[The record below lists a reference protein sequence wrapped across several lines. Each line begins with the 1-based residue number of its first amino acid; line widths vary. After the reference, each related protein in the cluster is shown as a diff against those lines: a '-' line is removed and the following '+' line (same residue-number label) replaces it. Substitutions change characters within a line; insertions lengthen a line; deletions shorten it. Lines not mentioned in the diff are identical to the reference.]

1 MQRLWFL
8 FTGQN
13 IICGSEI
20 NFISKTEYME
30 RVETLCNRLLEQL
43 SKNATPDT
51 LLMTVQML
59 QSELLHLKATSKPAA
74 ESRSVAVDLPV
85 SFNMPSNEPS
95 AEQNEPEKIIEI
107 LQIDEAEVEAELE
120 EIKKNAEAKNSMSAQ
135 NKPSI
140 IFDPVEDT
148 PTLIHQKAPE
158 QKVKKELHETI
169 GTETGDSLNEKLK
182 QSKLELSETLQDIPI
197 KDLKKAIN
205 INDRFLYI
213 NELFRGDEVMYE
225 RSIKTINSFAIY
237 PEAEYW
243 IKRELKLKLG
253 WNDKTPIVQQFDQ
266 LVKRRFSIT

>member
-1 MQRLWFL
+1 
-8 FTGQN
+8 
-13 IICGSEI
+13 
-20 NFISKTEYME
+20 ME

-59 QSELLHLKATSKPAA
+59 QSELLHLKATSKPTA
-74 ESRSVAVDLPV
+74 ESRSVAVDMPV
-85 SFNMPSNEPS
+85 SFNLPQNEPS
-95 AEQNEPEKIIEI
+95 GVQEEPEKIVEI

-135 NKPSI
+135 NKPAI

-158 QKVKKELHETI
+158 QKIRKELHETI
-169 GTETGDSLNEKLK
+169 GTESGDSLNEKLK
-182 QSKLELSETLQDIPI
+182 QTKLELSETLQDIPI
-197 KDLKKAIN
+197 RDLKKAIN

-253 WNDKTPIVQQFDQ
+253 WNDKAPIVQQFDQ

>member
-1 MQRLWFL
+1 
-8 FTGQN
+8 
-13 IICGSEI
+13 
-20 NFISKTEYME
+20 ME